1 MNRPRPRPQDDAG
14 LTLVELLVTVL
25 LMGIIGSIG
34 IGVAVST
41 QRAGE
46 TNRVVNDLNEEARL
60 SLTRLSRE
68 LREAESIVAVT
79 NPSGPGYQAD
89 QDVSVTFEVDF
100 NGNGVIEPS
109 AADPERLTYVWD
121 ASAGELMLQASAVS
135 YPVVSGNVE
144 EFRLDLTSRL
154 YSFDGV
160 NSAAGL
166 EGCAVPAG
174 AAKDGIVHWW
184 EVDGYRARGN
194 CNGTPDVE
202 LSAVDSVGI
211 ELKVLEGSRQQTY
224 RTQVDLRNVTP

>member
-1 MNRPRPRPQDDAG
+1 MTSTRPRRDAG

-25 LMGIIGSIG
+25 LMGIVGSIG
-34 IGVAVST
+34 FGVAVSA

-46 TNRVVNDLNEEARL
+46 TNRVVNDLNEEARV
-60 SLTRLSRE
+60 SLNRLSRE
-68 LREAESIVAVT
+68 LREANRVVSVT
-79 NPSGPGYQAD
+79 NPTGPGYVAT
-89 QDVSVTFEVDF
+89 QDVSITFEVDF

-109 AADPERLTYVWD
+109 AVDPERLTYLWD
-121 ASAGELMLQASAVS
+121 ASEGRLLLKASATD

-154 YSFDGV
+154 WGFDGA
-160 NSAAGL
+160 NAAAAS

-174 AAKDGIVHWW
+174 ATKDGVIHWW

-194 CNGTPDVE
+194 CNGQPDVE
-202 LSAVDSVGI
+202 LDTVDSVGI
-211 ELKVLEGSRQQTY
+211 QIKVLEGQRQQTY